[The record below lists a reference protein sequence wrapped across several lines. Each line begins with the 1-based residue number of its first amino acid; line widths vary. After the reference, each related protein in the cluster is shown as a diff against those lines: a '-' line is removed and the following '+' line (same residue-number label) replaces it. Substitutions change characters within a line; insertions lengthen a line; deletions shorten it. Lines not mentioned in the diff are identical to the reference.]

1 MDWPSAKK
9 SDKIEM
15 KIYQKYKQL
24 FLNDFENYF

>member
-15 KIYQKYKQL
+15 KIHQKYSKMI
-24 FLNDFENYF
+24 LNDFGKEF